1 MTAKL
6 HYLLGVGLLVGAAAA
21 CRPDPGIPDY
31 SSHTGLRDRANAAE
45 EELPG
50 PNPYVLG
57 DRRLYIGGGY
67 EGGRSDEVL
76 INEVDTFYFIFDT
89 AGDGSGMLT
98 YVLEPD
104 GDRIEGKVS
113 DAIILT
119 GAPFWGGGLIWTTA
133 RDLSE
138 WTTMYISLKSSDE
151 AFADF
156 GIVTQSEGAGGGTED
171 FRLNASEYGFV
182 NDGEWH
188 NLRIPL
194 EDFGGLDL
202 GNVRSPLILTD
213 AVQGVGGET
222 LLVDDV
228 YYTAE

>member
-21 CRPDPGIPDY
+21 CRPDPGVPDY
-31 SSHTGLRDRANAAE
+31 SAHTGLRDRANAAA

-57 DRRLYIGGGY
+57 AQRLYLGAFY

-76 INEVDTFYFIFDT
+76 INDVDTFYFIFDT
-89 AGDGSGMLT
+89 AGDGSGQIT
-98 YVLEPD
+98 DSQEPD
-104 GDRIEGKVS
+104 SDRLEGKLS
-113 DAIILT
+113 DAIVLNGT
-119 GAPFWGGGLIWTTA
+119 PFWGGGLIWTTA

-138 WTTMYISLKSSDE
+138 WNTMYISLKSADE
-151 AFADF
+151 TFADF
-156 GIVTQSEGAGGGTED
+156 GIVTQSEDGSGGTRD
-171 FRLNASEYGFV
+171 FRLNASEYGYV

-188 NLRIPL
+188 SLRIPL

-202 GNVRSPLILTD
+202 SKTRSPLILTD
-213 AVQGVGGET
+213 GVQGVGGEM
-222 LLVDDV
+222 LLVDDF
-228 YYTAE
+228 YFTKE